1 MPLSAAAMPR
11 AREPQ
16 TETDAAADPDG
27 EFPLE
32 PHEYLFYLLFQA
44 ARQRDVYCDRELA
57 PTGLNMAQWRS
68 MAIIRRIDGCTM
80 SLLARY
86 STIDRTTL
94 TRSVD
99 QLVAR
104 GLVERWTPERDR
116 RQVNLAL
123 TEQGEAA
130 FEQAAAMLQARNTA
144 VLAGVEPQRLRDATR
159 VLQKALANL
168 VEDRVLSQDLITFG
182 GRIPAAGH

>member
-1 MPLSAAAMPR
+1 MSPADA
-11 AREPQ
+11 PQ
-16 TETDAAADPDG
+16 PETNAQDPDG

-32 PHEYLFYLLFQA
+32 PQEYLFYLLFQA
-44 ARQRDVYCDRELA
+44 ARQRDAYCDRELT
-57 PTGLNMAQWRS
+57 PIGLNMAQWRS
-68 MAIIRRIDGCTM
+68 LAIIRRIEGCTM

-99 QLVAR
+99 QLIAR

-123 TEQGEAA
+123 TVQGEAV
-130 FEQAAAMLQARNTA
+130 FERAAAVLKVRNEA
-144 VLAGVEPQRLRDATR
+144 VLADVAPQRLVEAMR
-159 VLQKALANL
+159 VLQAAPAEL
-168 VEDRVLSQDLITFG
+168 VDHRNPSHDPITFVARG
-182 GRIPAAGH
+182 TACP

>member
-1 MPLSAAAMPR
+1 MPR
-11 AREPQ
+11 VSEP
-16 TETDAAADPDG
+16 DAASNAADP
-27 EFPLE
+27 EVSLPLE
-32 PHEYLFYLLFQA
+32 PQEYLFYLLFQT
-44 ARQRDVYCDRELA
+44 ARQRDAYCDRELA
-57 PTGLNMAQWRS
+57 PMGLNMAQWRS
-68 MAIIRRIDGCTM
+68 LAIIRRIEGCTM

-123 TEQGEAA
+123 TELGEAS
-130 FEQAAAMLQARNTA
+130 FERAAVLLKSGNEA
-144 VLAGVEPQRLRDATR
+144 VLAEVAAEPLAQAVR
-159 VLQKALANL
+159 VLQSALANL
-168 VEDRVLSQDLITFG
+168 VDDPGLSRDLITFG
-182 GRIPAAGH
+182 NPARAEQP